1 MTRAFCVA
9 ALLAAAVPLSAQ
21 RGPAASMSN
30 VPPEILALA
39 CAPAITYDT
48 PPMPLHLTGGQ
59 DAFVRRNYAP
69 GDLVTINAGTQN
81 GITVGQ
87 EFFIRRVQTDRS
99 SVSRATPGMIRTAGW
114 LRVYAVDDAMSLATI
129 EHACDSIE
137 VGDYLEPFVLPQ
149 MPSVSDDKP
158 KAERDN

>member
-48 PPMPLHLTGGQ
+48 PPMSLHLTG
-59 DAFVRRNYAP
+59 
-69 GDLVTINAGTQN
+69 
-81 GITVGQ
+81 
-87 EFFIRRVQTDRS
+87 
-99 SVSRATPGMIRTAGW
+99 
-114 LRVYAVDDAMSLATI
+114 
-129 EHACDSIE
+129 
-137 VGDYLEPFVLPQ
+137 
-149 MPSVSDDKP
+149 
-158 KAERDN
+158 